1 MPKVLIAPFWVTTRF
16 EFGCQSDPGNAP
28 PYLALWLQ
36 KGRIFLKRGKSLMT
50 DDGRPFIPT
59 AALSLLLFLKKH
71 RQKEIWAK
79 SYLRKSTHI
88 RDCLMDSCTFYQQS
102 RFYVKRH
109 DDVCKINYS
118 SLPIPPL
125 LFLGDFRSRVNR
137 LDISRYQEI
146 IPHDF

>member
-16 EFGCQSDPGNAP
+16 EFGCQAMLLLILLCDFKKDGSF
-28 PYLALWLQ
+28 
-36 KGRIFLKRGKSLMT
+36 KKRGDSLMT

-59 AALSLLLFLKKH
+59 AALSLLFFLKKH

-146 IPHDF
+146 IPHDFL